1 MDALLDPVGAKEAKN
16 RFSEL
21 AAEVNRTG
29 AALPV
34 LKHGKPWVIIQPA
47 SEEERIR
54 RDRLR
59 AFHALTELVERDA
72 EDEPAWDPAVSD
84 RDLLAEE
91 RMRRFG

>member
-29 AALPV
+29 SALPV
-34 LKHGKPWVIIQPA
+34 LKHGKPWVLIQPVSDEA
-47 SEEERIR
+47 IVR
-54 RDRLR
+54 RERLR
-59 AFHALTELVERDA
+59 AFRSLTAHVEQDA
-72 EDEPAWDPAVSD
+72 TDEPAWDPDVPD
-84 RDLLAEE
+84 TELLGDE

>member
-29 AALPV
+29 NTLPV
-34 LKHGKPWVIIQPA
+34 LKHGKPWVLIQPVSDEA
-47 SEEERIR
+47 IAR
-54 RDRLR
+54 RERLR
-59 AFHALTELVERDA
+59 AFRSLTARVEQDA
-72 EDEPAWDPAVSD
+72 TDEPAWDPDVSD
-84 RDLLAEE
+84 AELLGDE